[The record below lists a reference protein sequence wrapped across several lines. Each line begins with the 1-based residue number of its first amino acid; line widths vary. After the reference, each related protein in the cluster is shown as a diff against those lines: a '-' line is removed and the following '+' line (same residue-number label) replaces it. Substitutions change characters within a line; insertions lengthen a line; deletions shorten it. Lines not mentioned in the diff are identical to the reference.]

1 MGAFIHVLWAVLL
14 VAIVGICLAKFG
26 KRPKSVGEPLVGFF
40 CALIIACFGFA
51 LTVGSAEGTAS
62 SKHFFMY
69 LIGSW
74 LLLTFIEPKKRAP
87 GLAAGLFFY
96 VLCHRIEYRNLS
108 HSSNYTDNPQE
119 RLALIKG
126 LNKRRRRKGLAPIQ
140 NVQIQRGWH
149 TWLTDLYE
157 VKPPAGGNAASL
169 DLSRLPDKP
178 ESE

>member
-1 MGAFIHVLWAVLL
+1 M
-14 VAIVGICLAKFG
+14 
-26 KRPKSVGEPLVGFF
+26 VGFF

-87 GLAAGLFFY
+87 GFTAVLFLY
-96 VLCHRIEYRNLS
+96 ILCHRIEYMNLS

-126 LNKRRRRKGLAPIQ
+126 LNKTRRRKGLAPIQ
-140 NVQIQRGWH
+140 NVKIQRGWH

-157 VKPPAGGNAASL
+157 IKPPAGGRAAWRKL
-169 DLSRLPDKP
+169 QGLPDKP
-178 ESE
+178 ES